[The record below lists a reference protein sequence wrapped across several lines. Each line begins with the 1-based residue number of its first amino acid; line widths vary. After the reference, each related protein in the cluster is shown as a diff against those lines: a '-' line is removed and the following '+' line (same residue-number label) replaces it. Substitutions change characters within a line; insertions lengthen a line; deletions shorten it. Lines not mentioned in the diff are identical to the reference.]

1 MFRPS
6 ENSCTVS
13 RLQRR
18 SKDEN
23 VEGAILVLHRSDRML
38 DAGGSGIKHSHV
50 YTLTS
55 LTWYVL
61 RVTVGH
67 TPRIP
72 SMAHLKAAE
81 ALWKSADLPASKLS
95 RLHIS
100 PQPDPAVDSSFL
112 LGTAAQVRFCHWLSL
127 QILIL

>member
-55 LTWYVL
+55 ST
-61 RVTVGH
+61 
-67 TPRIP
+67 
-72 SMAHLKAAE
+72 
-81 ALWKSADLPASKLS
+81 
-95 RLHIS
+95 
-100 PQPDPAVDSSFL
+100 
-112 LGTAAQVRFCHWLSL
+112 
-127 QILIL
+127 